1 MVTSAQLINRSLGQ
15 AIIYLSQK
23 ALSVGITSPDL
34 SVIIIFFFLRID
46 HIYIFLRISFLS
58 SANTIHPSI
67 HSSI

>member
-15 AIIYLSQK
+15 AVIYLSQK

-34 SVIIIFFFLRID
+34 SVIIINFLRID